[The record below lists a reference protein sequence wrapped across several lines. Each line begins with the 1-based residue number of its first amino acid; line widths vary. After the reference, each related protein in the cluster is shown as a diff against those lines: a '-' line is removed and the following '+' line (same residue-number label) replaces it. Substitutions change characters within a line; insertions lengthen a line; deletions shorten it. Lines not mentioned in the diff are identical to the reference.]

1 MVYARSAIVGVEVY
15 KGSNSVDSLKKE
27 KNIHMSGEET
37 QPFVTFKSSGAPPIL
52 TTKPFESTST
62 ASQN

>member
-27 KNIHMSGEET
+27 KRHPYEWGGNT
-37 QPFVTFKSSGAPPIL
+37 AFCYFQVQWCSSNLDNQAL
-52 TTKPFESTST
+52 
-62 ASQN
+62 